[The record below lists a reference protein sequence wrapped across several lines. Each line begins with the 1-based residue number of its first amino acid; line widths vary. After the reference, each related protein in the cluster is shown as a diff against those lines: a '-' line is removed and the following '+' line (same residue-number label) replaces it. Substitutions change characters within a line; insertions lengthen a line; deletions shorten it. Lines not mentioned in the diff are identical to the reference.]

1 MHRSA
6 PPSGPVVA
14 ARRVGAAARLLAA
27 PAGGLLLYASC
38 APRTLWWLAVPAFAL
53 LAVALRGRGNRAAF
67 TAALLFGL
75 GYYLPLL
82 PWVGIYVGPV
92 PWLALAGLQA
102 VLVGL
107 GGMLIARVQ
116 RLSLGMLWAAA
127 GWVAT
132 EALAARVPFGGFPWG
147 RVAFSQA
154 DGPFVRLAA
163 LGGPPLV
170 GFAVALTGFALAELI
185 QRALA
190 AARTGPTPP
199 AGPVPRWRPWMPP
212 AAGAVLPLVVA
223 LLCPAWITGA
233 GGEVGP
239 DEGVT
244 VAAVQG
250 NVPRMGLDFNAQRRA
265 VLDNHV
271 RHTLELAD
279 DVAAGRAPEPLLV
292 VWPENSSDIDPLRN
306 PDAAAAISSATD
318 RIGVPVMVGTVL
330 VLDGRRTTNSVLVW
344 EPGVGPVEQ
353 LDKRRVQP
361 FGEYLPWRGFFRLF
375 SDYADRAGY
384 FEPGTG
390 TGVASVDGVEVGV
403 AICWEV
409 AFDDLVAQSV
419 DNGARLLAVPTNNA
433 TFGIS
438 EMTYQQLAMSR
449 VRAVQH
455 DRAVVVASTSGA
467 SAIIAPDGSEMRRS
481 ALFTPATLVER
492 VPLRATTTMA
502 TRLGSLPEWLLVVAG
517 VGALAWTLRR
527 RPRREPAGGPGEP
540 TATTREDNDG

>member
-1 MHRSA
+1 MPRIGSA
-6 PPSGPVVA
+6 L
-14 ARRVGAAARLLAA
+14 RLLAA
-27 PAGGLLLYASC
+27 PAGGLLLYGSS

-67 TAALLFGL
+67 AVALLFGL

-82 PWVGIYVGPV
+82 PWVGIYVGPL

-107 GGMLIARVQ
+107 GGMVIARVQ
-116 RLSLGMLWAAA
+116 RLPLGMLWAAA

-185 QRALA
+185 RRALA
-190 AARTGPTPP
+190 AARTGPPP
-199 AGPVPRWRPWMPP
+199 PDIPRGPRSWRPWTPTV
-212 AAGAVLPLVVA
+212 ACAVLPLVVA
-223 LLCPAWITGA
+223 VLCPAWITGA
-233 GGEVGP
+233 GGEVDP
-239 DEGVT
+239 DDGVT
-244 VAAVQG
+244 LAAVQG
-250 NVPRMGLDFNAQRRA
+250 NVPRLGLDFNAQRRA

-271 RHTLELAD
+271 RRTLELAD
-279 DVAAGRAPEPLLV
+279 DVAAGRVPEPLLV
-292 VWPENSSDIDPLRN
+292 IWPENSSDIDPLRN

-375 SDYADRAGY
+375 SEYADRAGY

-390 TGVASVDGVEVGV
+390 TGVVSVDGIEVGV
-403 AICWEV
+403 AICWEI

-419 DNGARLLAVPTNNA
+419 ESGAQLLAVPTNNA

-467 SAIIAPDGSEMRRS
+467 SAVIAPDGSEVRRS
-481 ALFTPATLVER
+481 ALFTPAALVER
-492 VPLRATTTMA
+492 VPLRDTTTMA

-527 RPRREPAGGPGEP
+527 PRREPAGGAGAP
-540 TATTREDNDG
+540 TATTREDDDG